1 MKKTI
6 LSFFA
11 LLLSM
16 MVLADTPKVVL
27 DFTTDDEWGI
37 GGSSKAK
44 NTTDASFTNNDEYTI
59 TILVENL
66 PAGTDGAPIT
76 GAYYYDGSKK
86 NLLYGEKFAAMQLPT
101 FDFKVARIVVDAQGA
116 PTAVRYDILSDHT
129 DANTSLTDGSVKGP
143 ALHTFTIQEDYQ
155 AAGTTYYLTATTKAN
170 MRVSKIEIY
179 EVVEGAPEAVTFGTE
194 GATFVTPQD
203 IELFCETAGAK
214 IYYTLDGSEPTESSN
229 LYQGAVTISTTATLR
244 AIAVVN
250 GIASPVTEQTY
261 RIVDVPRLGTEEDPF
276 IPADIL
282 TIGEGLAGKYWV
294 KGVVIGSYPKN
305 APDTEVDTVASN
317 IAIAIGTDTI
327 PVELKSG
334 SNARTALN
342 IKDNPSIKGQTVAVY
357 GNIEAYKKTI
367 GVKNVTKY
375 AILGNDASALIET
388 IREAQAGKKIMLGG
402 QVYILHDGELYELN
416 GTRVE

>member
-59 TILVENL
+59 TMLVESVSGFYYFDQSKHNL
-66 PAGTDGAPIT
+66 MF
-76 GAYYYDGSKK
+76 
-86 NLLYGEKFAAMQLPT
+86 GEKFAAMQLPT
-101 FDFKVARIVVDAQGA
+101 FDFKVGRIVVDAQA
-116 PTAVRYDILSDHT
+116 AASTVRYDILYDP
-129 DANTSLTDGSVKGP
+129 ANKDNTVTDGSQLGP
-143 ALHTFTIQEDYQ
+143 DLHTFTIQENYQ

>member
-37 GGSSKAK
+37 GGSSTKK

-59 TILVENL
+59 TMLVESV
-66 PAGTDGAPIT
+66 GGS
-76 GAYYYDGSKK
+76 YYFDQTKH
-86 NLLYGEKFAAMQLPT
+86 NLLFGTAKGVALQLPT
-101 FDFKVARIVVDAQGA
+101 FDFKVGRIVVTVPEGA
-116 PTAVRYDILSDHT
+116 PKAVKYDILSNPSDKQYT
-129 DANTSLTDGSVKGP
+129 VTKEGAQQGP
-143 ALHTFTIQEDYQ
+143 ALFSFTILDDYQ
-155 AAGTTYYLTATTKAN
+155 APGNVYYLATTTTGNN

-229 LYQGAVTISTTATLR
+229 LYQGAVTISTTTTLR

-250 GIASPVTEQTY
+250 GIASQVTEQTY
-261 RIVDVPRLGTEEDPF
+261 RIVDVARLGTEEDPF

-282 TIGEGLAGKYWV
+282 TIGEGLTGKYWV

-327 PVELKSG
+327 PVALTSG

-388 IREAQAGKKIMLGG
+388 IRETQAGKKIMLGG
-402 QVYILHDGELYELN
+402 QVYILHDGELYDLN

>member
-6 LSFFA
+6 LSLCA
-11 LLLSM
+11 LFLSM
-16 MVLADTPKVVL
+16 MILADTPKVVL

-37 GGSSKAK
+37 GGTSKDK
-44 NTTDASFTNNDEYTI
+44 NTTDGSFTNNDEYTI
-59 TILVENL
+59 TMLVESV
-66 PAGTDGAPIT
+66 GGS
-76 GAYYYDGSKK
+76 YYFDQTKH
-86 NLLYGEKFAAMQLPT
+86 NLLFGTAKGVALQLPT
-101 FDFKVARIVVDAQGA
+101 FDFKVGRIVVDAQGA
-116 PTAVRYDILSDHT
+116 PSQVKYDILSDPSDKQYT
-129 DANTSLTDGSVKGP
+129 VTKEGAQQGP
-143 ALHTFTIQEDYQ
+143 ALFSFTILDDYQ
-155 AAGTTYYLTATTKAN
+155 APGNVYYLATTTKGNN

-194 GATFVTPQD
+194 GATFVTAQEV
-203 IELFCETAGAK
+203 ELFCETAGAK

-229 LYQGAVTISTTATLR
+229 LYQGAVTISTTTTLR

-250 GIASPVTEQTY
+250 GIASQVTEQTY
-261 RIVDVPRLGTEEDPF
+261 RIVDVARLGSEEDPF

-294 KGVVIGSYPKN
+294 KGVVVGSYPKN

-327 PVELKSG
+327 PVELTSG
-334 SNARTALN
+334 SNARAALN

-367 GVKNVTKY
+367 GVKKVTKY
-375 AILGNDASALIET
+375 AILGSDASALIET

-402 QVYILHDGELYELN
+402 QVYILHDGELYDLN

>member
-6 LSFFA
+6 LSLCA
-11 LLLSM
+11 LVLSL

-44 NTTDASFTNNDEYTI
+44 NTTDASFTNNDNYTI
-59 TILVENL
+59 TMLVENL

-76 GAYYYDGSKK
+76 GAYYFDASKK

-194 GATFVTPQD
+194 GATFITSQSV
-203 IELFCETAGAK
+203 ELFCATAGAK
-214 IYYTLDGSEPTESSN
+214 IYYTLDGSEPTSAST
-229 LYQGAVTISTTATLR
+229 LYTGAITISATTTLR
-244 AIAVVN
+244 AVAVVN

-261 RIVDVPRLGTEEDPF
+261 RIVNVARLGTEEDPF
-276 IPADIL
+276 LPEDII

-294 KGVVIGSYPKN
+294 KGTVVGTYPKYDL
-305 APDTEVDTVASN
+305 DTECDTVASN
-317 IAIAIGTDTI
+317 IAISIGETTV

-334 SNARTALN
+334 STARTALN
-342 IKDNPSIKGQTVAVY
+342 IKENPSIKGQVVAVF
-357 GNIEAYKKTI
+357 GNIEAYKRTI
-367 GVKNVTKY
+367 GVKNVTNY
-375 AILGNDASALIET
+375 AILGGGASGLIET
-388 IREAQAGKKIMLGG
+388 IREAEAGKKIMLGG
-402 QVYILHDGELYELN
+402 QVYILRDGELYDLN
-416 GTRVE
+416 GARVE